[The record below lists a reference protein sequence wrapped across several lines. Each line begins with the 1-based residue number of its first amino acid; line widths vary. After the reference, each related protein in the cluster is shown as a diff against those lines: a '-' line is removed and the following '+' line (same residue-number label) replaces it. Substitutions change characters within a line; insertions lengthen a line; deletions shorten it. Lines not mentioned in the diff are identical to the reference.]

1 MDVYNLIK
9 KSLYILRNKYRMIYF
24 SVKLIRGEY
33 IMEERT
39 EKKCKDSLVFKTAR
53 VFPLDT
59 NNHNTLFGGK
69 LMSYIDDV
77 ASISAAMH
85 SRGEVVTASIDSVDF
100 LTPIR
105 QSDSV
110 NLSSYVS
117 YVGRSSMEVFVKVIA
132 EDLKTGERKLA
143 ATSFLT
149 FVALDSQGNPM
160 IVPKVVPESQEE
172 ISLYHTADQRILQRK
187 ERREHSKSFATVVTL

>member
-1 MDVYNLIK
+1 
-9 KSLYILRNKYRMIYF
+9 
-24 SVKLIRGEY
+24 
-33 IMEERT
+33 MEERT

-77 ASISAAMH
+77 ASISAAKH

-100 LTPIR
+100 LIPIR

-149 FVALDSQGNPM
+149 FVALDDQGKPM
-160 IVPKVVPESQEE
+160 LVPKVIPESQEE
-172 ISLYHTADQRILQRK
+172 ISLYNTAQQRIIQRK

>member
-1 MDVYNLIK
+1 MVD
-9 KSLYILRNKYRMIYF
+9 
-24 SVKLIRGEY
+24 
-33 IMEERT
+33 RT
-39 EKKCKDSLVFKTAR
+39 EKTCKESLVIKTSR

-77 ASISAAMH
+77 ASISAAKH
-85 SRGEVVTASIDSVDF
+85 SRCEVVTASTDSVDF
-100 LTPIR
+100 LIPIR

-110 NLSSYVS
+110 SLESYVS
-117 YVGRSSMEVFVKVIA
+117 SVGRSSMEVFVKVIS

-149 FVALDSQGNPM
+149 FVALDSNGKPVT
-160 IVPKVVPESQEE
+160 VPKVKPESDEE
-172 ISLYHTADQRILQRK
+172 VMLFNTAQQRINHRK
-187 ERREHSKSFATVVTL
+187 ERREHSSAFAKVVTL

>member
-1 MDVYNLIK
+1 MV
-9 KSLYILRNKYRMIYF
+9 
-24 SVKLIRGEY
+24 
-33 IMEERT
+33 ERT
-39 EKKCKDSLVFKTAR
+39 EKTCKESLVIKTSR

-77 ASISAAMH
+77 ASISAAKH
-85 SRGEVVTASIDSVDF
+85 SRCEVVTASTDSVDF
-100 LTPIR
+100 LIPIR

-110 NLSSYVS
+110 SLESYVS
-117 YVGRSSMEVFVKVIA
+117 SVGRSSMEVFVKVIS

-149 FVALDSQGNPM
+149 FVALDSNGKPVT
-160 IVPKVVPESQEE
+160 VPKVKPESDEE
-172 ISLYHTADQRILQRK
+172 IMLFNTAQQRINHRK
-187 ERREHSKSFATVVTL
+187 ERREHSASFAKVVTL